1 MHTERRSGGSPRL
14 NFHFTL
20 SSSPLLLLCS
30 HGWRCKWSEGR
41 QSVFRVAWFHRRAPE
56 VGRRNSRR
64 PIGSRRS
71 ASFPWDVK
79 LSRQTRDIKADV
91 SETRGTFE
99 LRGSDVAFVRPRVLL
114 VEEVFFRWK
123 FSSPPQSIQ
132 LPNTE
137 MSLLDFS
144 EVLMS

>member
-1 MHTERRSGGSPRL
+1 MHTERRCGGSPRL

-20 SSSPLLLLCS
+20 SSSPLLLLLLCS
-30 HGWRCKWSEGR
+30 HGWRCEWSEGR

-56 VGRRNSRR
+56 VGRQNSRR

-99 LRGSDVAFVRPRVLL
+99 LRGSDVAFARPRVLL
-114 VEEVFFRWK
+114 VEEVFLGGNFLPLPK
-123 FSSPPQSIQ
+123 ASSCPTPRCLCSTFQKC
-132 LPNTE
+132 
-137 MSLLDFS
+137 
-144 EVLMS
+144 